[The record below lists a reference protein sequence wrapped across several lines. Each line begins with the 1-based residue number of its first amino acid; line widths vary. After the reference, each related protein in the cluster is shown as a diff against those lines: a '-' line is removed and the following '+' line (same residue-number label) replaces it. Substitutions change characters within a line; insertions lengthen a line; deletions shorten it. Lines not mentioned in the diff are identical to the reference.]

1 MARPTPVE
9 LHEEDIAPPQAA
21 PVYFLA
27 VPELAYKA
35 LSDAAAKRNL
45 SIAQML
51 SAAITDF
58 LKKNEGV

>member
-1 MARPTPVE
+1 MASPVPVQMPE
-9 LHEEDIAPPQAA
+9 AEAAPQAA

>member
-1 MARPTPVE
+1 MARPVPIPTP
-9 LHEEDIAPPQAA
+9 EDDAPPQAA

-58 LKKNEGV
+58 LKKTEGV

>member
-1 MARPTPVE
+1 MASPVPIPTS
-9 LHEEDIAPPQAA
+9 EDDAPPQAA

-58 LKKNEGV
+58 LKKTEGV